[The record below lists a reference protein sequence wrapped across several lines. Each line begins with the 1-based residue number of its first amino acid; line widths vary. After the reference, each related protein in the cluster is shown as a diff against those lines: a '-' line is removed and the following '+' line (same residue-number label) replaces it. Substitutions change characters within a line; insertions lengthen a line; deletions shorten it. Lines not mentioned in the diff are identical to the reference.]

1 MALLDDLLHHI
12 SGSDLD
18 SVNAALSA
26 ATDQEIIDIDPPSW
40 GLLLSQ
46 LDIIPL
52 VDPSINTEDFNFTLN
67 LTLQTLNSNS
77 LATIDQIVDPFIF
90 GGLMSST
97 ATLGNLDGLSIVI
110 DNMND
115 VLVVQTSTIEWA
127 QAIQSIAFAP
137 FIYPTIT
144 QEDVE
149 NSIRHIMEK
158 LAANELAEVTEIIS
172 PFDLE
177 FVLLRDFSSAGN
189 LGNLEA
195 IVDNLNDV
203 DVISLSPFAW
213 GEVITNLSNALSF
226 DPSVSIEEVNTFIR
240 DLMEK
245 LAANEFAEVSEIIA
259 DPFSLQFGFD
269 NFAFSGNFE
278 AIDAITDHL
287 DDQFYLN
294 TPPFF
299 WSQLLY
305 NIATAPIFN
314 PEISQEDSNIALR
327 DFMEKLAGNEL
338 ADIADLL
345 DPFLVNFALGDLV
358 SNANLDGL
366 DAIIDN
372 LSDQAALSID
382 FVPVLFGLSG
392 LGPFNPDISQDDI
405 AIAVKDLFEFLSQ
418 NEFAPLENFLDSMA
432 ISLNLG
438 TFSINGNLGA
448 VDAIIDNLN
457 DNIVIDIGPF
467 DWGSLLNNYSQL
479 SFLYPE
485 LTQTEIA
492 DSLRNVMELLSNNA
506 LADLAQIVNPL
517 DIAFTMQNFVIEGN
531 LEAFDAIIDNV
542 SDQLVLDIAPFDVW
556 SSTLT
561 LITQSGVANP
571 ELSQQDIN
579 DAIRDMMGTLEDNE
593 LADITQLID
602 MQIVDGV
609 LLEFA
614 GNDNFDGVDA
624 ILSALDDTAL
634 TLVSTDTLEQDFNV
648 TLGSNS
654 DDFILSFNGSTEA
667 IYGLDGDD
675 YILGV
680 FGDNYLSGGDG
691 DDTIIDLLGGDD
703 VLYGGNGDDLLIA
716 GFGADTFVFKESDT
730 GTDTIIGF
738 KKNQGDKLDLSD
750 LLDNYNPLQD
760 AIEDFIILT
769 TDRGNLTVSVDSDG
783 TGAGAAQEIAV
794 ITGGRNLDIDD
805 LIDTGSLV

>member
-46 LDIIPL
+46 LDSIPH
-52 VDPSINTEDFNFTLN
+52 VNPSINTEDFNFTLN

-77 LATIDQIVDPFIF
+77 LATIDQIVDPFSF

-97 ATLGNLDGLSIVI
+97 VTLGNLDGLAIII

-115 VLVVQTSTIEWA
+115 VIVTQTFTTDWEQTLI
-127 QAIQSIAFAP
+127 SIPFAAFINP
-137 FIYPTIT
+137 DIT
-144 QEDVE
+144 QEDAD
-149 NSIRHIMEK
+149 NSVRLIMEK
-158 LAANELAEVTEIIS
+158 LADNELAEVTQIID
-172 PFDLE
+172 PFSLE
-177 FVLLRDFSSAGN
+177 FVMGDFAFSGYVGS
-189 LGNLEA
+189 LDA
-195 IVDNLNDV
+195 IIDNLNDT
-203 DVISLSPFAW
+203 DIISFTSYTWGQIISSLSD
-213 GEVITNLSNALSF
+213 ALTF
-226 DPSVSIEEVNTFIR
+226 DPSISVEDVNTFIR

-245 LAANEFAEVSEIIA
+245 LADNEFAEISDLI
-259 DPFSLQFGFD
+259 DPFSFFFTFD
-269 NFAFSGNFE
+269 NFSFSGNFE
-278 AIDAITDHL
+278 AIDAITDNL
-287 DDQFYLN
+287 NDQFYVN
-294 TPPFF
+294 ADPFF
-299 WSQLLY
+299 LTQWIQ
-305 NIATAPIFN
+305 NIASATLFN
-314 PEISQEDSNIALR
+314 PEISQEDANIALR
-327 DFMEKLAGNEL
+327 DLMEKLAGNEL
-338 ADIADLL
+338 ADIADLI
-345 DPFLVNFALGDLV
+345 DPFSLGFVLGDFA

-579 DAIRDMMGTLEDNE
+579 DAIRDMMGTLEDNA

-614 GNDNFDGVDA
+614 ANDNFDGVDA